1 MSSKYLLS
9 ISLLSVIL
17 QGCGDS
23 ADEKNLKRRNN
34 ELTRQNQELSQA
46 KAQTAAERDAALK
59 NKEASAAELAK
70 AQKELEATKQSLK
83 KSQDEKAA
91 AEKAKAKLE
100 LDLSRQETNVRTL
113 NKQIA
118 EKNNLIVE
126 KEAQITALNTRL
138 GGGNSELER
147 ARTEL
152 AQLKQE
158 RDTLKTT
165 VAKAQADADAARQE
179 VKVLQIKIAELA
191 SEEANIIEKSLEDV
205 RGLWLT
211 EYKLEGISEG
221 ACYEFAHVGPTGNIA
236 QAIACSDGRVQ
247 LQKHLFDR
255 FSAQSVPMQTNNDY
269 IGSYGFVVEG
279 TDAGSSCAD
288 PSASLLTPSERL
300 IFEMTL
306 QDNGGIGRF
315 PASRS
320 MVVAQ
325 GDSFKGFVNASA
337 YFVDN
342 RLNYPQMLALASAPN
357 AEDLTKAAAAF
368 IGVVQ
373 DQAANVSLG
382 CFNASGVFSASSS
395 N

>member
-1 MSSKYLLS
+1 MSTKYLLS

-17 QGCGDS
+17 QGCGDT
-23 ADEKNLKRRNN
+23 ADEKNLKRRND
-34 ELTRQNQELSQA
+34 ELTRQNQELSQG
-46 KAQTAAERDAALK
+46 KAQTAAERDAALR

-100 LDLSRQETNVRTL
+100 ADLSKQETTAKTL

-118 EKNNLIVE
+118 EKNNLIAE
-126 KEAQITALNTRL
+126 KEAQIIALNTQL

-147 ARTEL
+147 VRGEL

-158 RDTLKTT
+158 RDTLKAT
-165 VAKAQADADAARQE
+165 VAKVQADADAARQE
-179 VKVLQIKIAELA
+179 LKVLRTKIAELE
-191 SEEANIIEKSLEDV
+191 SQQTNIIEKSLEDV

-221 ACYEFAHVGPTGNIA
+221 ACYEFAHVGSNGNFA

-247 LQKHLFDR
+247 LQKHVFDR

-279 TDAGSSCAD
+279 IGASSSCAD
-288 PSASLLTPSERL
+288 PAASLLTPSDRL

-306 QDNGGIGRF
+306 QDNGGIGRS

-325 GDSFKGFVNASA
+325 GDSFKGYVNASA

-342 RLNYPQMLALASAPN
+342 RLNYPEMLALASAPN

-368 IGVVQ
+368 LGGLQ
-373 DQAANVSLG
+373 AQAANVSLG
-382 CFNASGVFSASSS
+382 CFDASGVFSITSS